1 MAFPAR
7 CEDVLMVI
15 GGQFFNTSTRDHD
28 MVPQVEV
35 LGRQKSCQ
43 IGSLPSPLY
52 GLTAGLVGDT
62 VLACGGF
69 HYYYRWQCYEFSPS
83 RKTWQESSIRLKN
96 DTGFPGG
103 VSYGGK
109 FYVGGGRRWV
119 EGDTPW
125 QFFSALRVL
134 ENGQWGT
141 LPDLPEQLA
150 DTCLLVT
157 DIGGRKRLW
166 VFGGSNV
173 PQRYRTEVYTKDLDS
188 PNSDWVPMP
197 ELPDARMWHGCVVA
211 EVDGVRGIVVAGGY
225 YNGLTSMFLPL
236 EDKRGSSLEVFGPG
250 RDSPRWEWL
259 SGLTKERK
267 WGPAVG
273 FIGPNLAV
281 AGGGDYGDE
290 TVDLLVGSS
299 WVRSEVV
306 MNYKREFAVG
316 VTVPSE
322 WFPECF

>member
-1 MAFPAR
+1 
-7 CEDVLMVI
+7 
-15 GGQFFNTSTRDHD
+15 

-35 LGRQKSCQ
+35 IGRERTCQ

-52 GLTAGLVGDT
+52 GLTAGLVGDM

-69 HYYYRWQCYEFSPS
+69 HYYYRRQCYEYSPQ
-83 RKTWQESSIRLKN
+83 RKTWQESSIQLEN
-96 DTGFPGG
+96 ATGFPAG
-103 VSYGGK
+103 VSDGGK

-119 EGDTPW
+119 DGSDPW
-125 QFFSALRVL
+125 EFFSALRVL
-134 ENGQWGT
+134 EGRQWNI
-141 LPDLPEQLA
+141 LPDLPEKLA
-150 DTCLLVT
+150 DTCFLITGL
-157 DIGGRKRLW
+157 GGRKRLW

-173 PQRYRTEVYTKDLDS
+173 PQRYRTEVYARDLTS
-188 PNSDWVPMP
+188 PSFSSSSPWVQMP
-197 ELPDARMWHGCVVA
+197 ELPDARMWHGCVTA
-211 EVDGVRGIVVAGGY
+211 DVDGVKGIVVVGGY
-225 YNGLTSMFLPL
+225 YNGVTSMFLPL
-236 EDKRGSSLEVFGPG
+236 EDNRGSSLEKFGSG
-250 RDSPRWEWL
+250 RDLPRWEWL

-306 MNYKREFAVG
+306 MNYKREFSVG